1 MFELTVD
8 VLDQGI
14 ARVQLILASVI
25 ALLAIFFTLLKA
37 MLAEREAFKQKR
49 IREEMAEYKE
59 EAIKER
65 ERKRQEELK
74 KWHEGEEWPIQDE
87 DDEEEEAEKKKKK
100 KKKEKKGG
108 GKDGQEEG

>member
-1 MFELTVD
+1 MLELVVD
-8 VLDQGI
+8 VLDQGV

-59 EAIKER
+59 EAMKER

-74 KWHEGEEWPIQDE
+74 RWQEGEEWPIQDE
-87 DDEEEEAEKKKKK
+87 EEEEEKEKRAPK
-100 KKKEKKGG
+100 KKKEEKGG
-108 GKDGQEEG
+108 GKGGQEEG